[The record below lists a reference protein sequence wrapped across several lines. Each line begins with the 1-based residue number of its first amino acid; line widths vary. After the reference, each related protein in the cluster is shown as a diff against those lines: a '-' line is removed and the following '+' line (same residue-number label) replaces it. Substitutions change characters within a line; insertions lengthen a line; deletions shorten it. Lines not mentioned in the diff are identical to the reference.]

1 MSVSPKV
8 AVIGGGPAGL
18 MAAEL
23 LARDGVAVTVY
34 DRMPSVGRKFLMAG
48 RGGLNLTHSEA
59 LPQFLARYGDVATPL
74 RTAIER
80 FRPDDLRAWSEGLG
94 EPTFAGS
101 SGRVFP
107 KSFKASPL
115 LRAWLRRLSEA
126 GVVFKLR
133 HKWTGWDAS
142 GQLLFST
149 PNGDIAAGADAT
161 ILALGGASWP
171 KLGSDGGWVDMLAGV
186 GIAPL
191 APANAG
197 VVTKW
202 SDIFRR
208 FEAHPLKRIAVSCD
222 GTTVRGEAIITRNG
236 LEGGAIYALSAPLRA
251 ALARDGSATLH
262 FDLMPDAD
270 TPGLEAR
277 LRAPRGKQT
286 FSNALRK
293 ATRLSP
299 AAIGLLHESAAR
311 SGISLAASDA
321 KAAAAFIKAAPV
333 TITAMAPIE
342 RAISSAGGIRF
353 DALDTHF
360 MLRDRP
366 GVFAAGEMLDWEA
379 PTGGYLLQA
388 CFATGVAAANGA
400 LAWLKIKT
408 G

>member
-1 MSVSPKV
+1 
-8 AVIGGGPAGL
+8 
-18 MAAEL
+18 
-23 LARDGVAVTVY
+23 
-34 DRMPSVGRKFLMAG
+34 
-48 RGGLNLTHSEA
+48 
-59 LPQFLARYGDVATPL
+59 
-74 RTAIER
+74 
-80 FRPDDLRAWSEGLG
+80 LRAWSEGLG

-149 PNGDIAAGADAT
+149 PNGDVAAGADAT
-161 ILALGGASWP
+161 ILALGGGSWP
-171 KLGSDGGWVDMLAGV
+171 KLGSDGGWVDALAGV

-197 VVTKW
+197 VVTEW

-208 FEAHPLKRIAVSCD
+208 FEGRPLKRIAVSCD
-222 GTTVRGEAIITRNG
+222 GTTARGEALITRDG

-251 ALARDGSATLH
+251 ALARDGSATLY

-270 TPGLEAR
+270 TSALEAR
-277 LRAPRGKQT
+277 LRVPRGKQT

-299 AAIGLLHESAAR
+299 AAIGLLYESAAR
-311 SGISLAASDA
+311 LGNSLAASDA

-342 RAISSAGGIRF
+342 RAISSAGGLRF

-366 GVFAAGEMLDWEA
+366 GVFAAGEMLNWEA